1 MSPVGYL
8 TMVAGKSEV
17 SKTQLRLEMVR
28 YAQRRGIREAMRA
41 FRSSRNTVRVWKR
54 RYEAEGMRGLADRS
68 RAPKRIPHKTS
79 AYLEARVVEARETVP
94 CYGPERLKRFFR
106 LKPSEGAIGRI
117 LRERKLTRK
126 PRKKYQKKQD
136 LREVKARYRALSHHQ
151 MDVKHLNDIPR
162 YWLQMEQLG
171 LPRYEYTI
179 RDTKSGAVCLAY
191 ARELS
196 VKFSEMAVSR
206 YADHL
211 RDYGIEPSELIVQT
225 DGGPEFSGGVRKK
238 TDRGFVH
245 HVEEVLGAQ
254 HVFIPPGCCNAN
266 ADVESF
272 HALVEHEFYDLEDF
286 TGVEDFLDKAY
297 IYQNFFNFVRPNSYK
312 GGKTPWDIIEAE
324 RPGISPRTLLLP
336 PVIIDDLYDRVYN
349 SPSRLIRVGQH
360 VPAAPALFQ
369 MLVDY
374 CNYIDN

>member
-17 SKTQLRLEMVR
+17 SKTELRLGMVR
-28 YAQRRGIREAMRA
+28 HAQKHGIREAARA
-41 FRSSRNTVRVWKR
+41 YRSSRNTVRVWKR

-68 RAPKRIPHKTS
+68 RAPQRIPHKTS
-79 AYLEARVVEARETVP
+79 AYQETKVVEAREKVS
-94 CYGPERLKRFFR
+94 CYGPERLKWFFR
-106 LKPSEGAIGRI
+106 LKPSAGAIGRI

-126 PRKKYQKKQD
+126 PRKKYQKKHD

-151 MDVKHLNDIPR
+151 VDVKHLNDIPR
-162 YWLQMEQLG
+162 YWLQMEQVG

-179 RDTKSGAVCLAY
+179 RDTKSGAVCLTY

-196 VKFSEMAVSR
+196 VKFSELAVTR

-211 RDYGIEPSELIVQT
+211 REHGIEPGELIIQT
-225 DGGPEFSGGVRKK
+225 DGGSEFSGGARKK
-238 TDRGFVH
+238 AGRGFVH
-245 HVEEVLGAQ
+245 QVEEVLGAR

-286 TGVEDFLDKAY
+286 TDVDDFLQKAY

-312 GGKTPWDIIEAE
+312 GGKTPWEIIEAE
-324 RPGISPRTLLLP
+324 RPGLSPRTLFLP
-336 PVIIDDLYDRVYN
+336 PVVIDDFYDHVYN

-360 VPAAPALFQ
+360 VPAAPGFHL
-369 MLVDY
+369 DHT
-374 CNYIDN
+374 